1 MMETFLV
8 LGLCFIIYEALD
20 FFQGCLHSTSPNST
34 DQIEAYRRQLD
45 EQRQQLQQE
54 QFIANLTPLLGAQ
67 LLAATSSVSLTPS
80 DSTASIISE
89 QLRAQQQR
97 EQLEQQLAGSIR
109 SSNSSSRSSG
119 SSSGAPSNTGGD
131 NSLST
136 PALHSSGLGSTFGSA
151 AGSGSLSV
159 ASGNSNGAA
168 FRPAYRSAYESQ
180 DLYATSSLPRDY
192 YFLQQQQQKNK
203 HSARSLFSKFGA
215 SNSDNRI
222 FPENTAVLG
231 VPAGVITQQP
241 AASVNHFECLPP
253 AAVPASPLAVDLKRA
268 ILTNNNKN
276 RNSNNNKTYN
286 ERRRAACAVESVLVH
301 GVAVIASPSRD
312 PPNPTAT
319 TTTTTNSV
327 KRANQRN
334 RNANATASHTIAH
347 DSDGSTSDCE
357 SDTSGDSSDSSA
369 SASAGSAS
377 LASCG
382 EDSDPG
388 LGEER
393 EFGLSNS
400 CSSSHADFREIEC
413 ERLRRKCVSVKR
425 IYSISEKF

>member
-80 DSTASIISE
+80 ESTASIISE

-97 EQLEQQLAGSIR
+97 EQLVQQLEGSIR
-109 SSNSSSRSSG
+109 SGSTTSG
-119 SSSGAPSNTGGD
+119 GAPSNVGD

-151 AGSGSLSV
+151 VGSGSLSV
-159 ASGNSNGAA
+159 ASGNSSGAA

-180 DLYATSSLPRDY
+180 ELYATSSLPRDY

-222 FPENTAVLG
+222 FPETTAVLG

-253 AAVPASPLAVDLKRA
+253 ATVPASPLAFDLKRA
-268 ILTNNNKN
+268 ILSNNNKN

-286 ERRRAACAVESVLVH
+286 ERRRTASAVESVLVH

-312 PPNPTAT
+312 PPNPIAT
-319 TTTTTNSV
+319 TTTTV
-327 KRANQRN
+327 KRANLRN
-334 RNANATASHTIAH
+334 RNANAALTSSGH

-357 SDTSGDSSDSSA
+357 SDTSVDSSDSSA

>member
-109 SSNSSSRSSG
+109 SSSC
-119 SSSGAPSNTGGD
+119 SGAPSNAGD

-159 ASGNSNGAA
+159 ASGNSSGAA

-180 DLYATSSLPRDY
+180 ELYATSSLPRDY

-222 FPENTAVLG
+222 FPETTAVLG

-241 AASVNHFECLPP
+241 AACVVNHFECLPP
-253 AAVPASPLAVDLKRA
+253 ATVPASPLAVDLKRA
-268 ILTNNNKN
+268 ILSNNNKN
-276 RNSNNNKTYN
+276 RNSNNNNKTYN

-319 TTTTTNSV
+319 TTTTSV

-334 RNANATASHTIAH
+334 RNANASAAHTTAH

>member
-97 EQLEQQLAGSIR
+97 EQLEQQLEGSIR
-109 SSNSSSRSSG
+109 SSSC
-119 SSSGAPSNTGGD
+119 SGAPSNAGD

-159 ASGNSNGAA
+159 ASGNSSGAA

-180 DLYATSSLPRDY
+180 ELYATSSLPRDY

-222 FPENTAVLG
+222 FPETTAVLG

-241 AASVNHFECLPP
+241 AASVVNHFDCLPP
-253 AAVPASPLAVDLKRA
+253 ATVPASPLAVDLKRA
-268 ILTNNNKN
+268 ILSNNNKN
-276 RNSNNNKTYN
+276 RNSNNNNKTYN

-319 TTTTTNSV
+319 TTTTSV

-334 RNANATASHTIAH
+334 RNANASAAQTTAR

>member
-1 MMETFLV
+1 MMETFIV
-8 LGLCFIIYEALD
+8 LGLCFILYEALD

-45 EQRQQLQQE
+45 EQRQQQQQE

-67 LLAATSSVSLTPS
+67 LLAATSSISLSPS
-80 DSTASIISE
+80 ESTASIISE

-97 EQLEQQLAGSIR
+97 EQLEQLQ
-109 SSNSSSRSSG
+109 SSSVHSER
-119 SSSGAPSNTGGD
+119 SNTD
-131 NSLST
+131 NSAST

-151 AGSGSLSV
+151 AGSDSLSA
-159 ASGNSNGAA
+159 ASASVGSVGSSSGAA
-168 FRPAYRSAYESQ
+168 FRPAYRSVYESQ
-180 DLYATSSLPRDY
+180 ELYATSSLPRDY

-222 FPENTAVLG
+222 FPETSSVLG

-241 AASVNHFECLPP
+241 VASVNHHFDCLPP
-253 AAVPASPLAVDLKRA
+253 ASVPASALALDLKRA
-268 ILTNNNKN
+268 ILSNNSCNSKNKNSNTTNN
-276 RNSNNNKTYN
+276 
-286 ERRRAACAVESVLVH
+286 ERKRLAASAVESVQVH
-301 GVAVIASPSRD
+301 GLAVIASPSRD
-312 PPNPTAT
+312 PPNH
-319 TTTTTNSV
+319 TNSIE
-327 KRANQRN
+327 RENQRN
-334 RNANATASHTIAH
+334 RNAANTAVTVTTRAH
-347 DSDGSTSDCE
+347 DCDASLSDCE
-357 SDTSGDSSDSSA
+357 SDTSGDSSDSSASA

>member
-1 MMETFLV
+1 MMETFIV
-8 LGLCFIIYEALD
+8 LGLCFILYEALD
-20 FFQGCLHSTSPNST
+20 FFQGCMHSTSPNST

-45 EQRQQLQQE
+45 EQRQQQQQE

-67 LLAATSSVSLTPS
+67 LLAATSNISLSPS
-80 DSTASIISE
+80 ESSASIISE

-97 EQLEQQLAGSIR
+97 EQLEQLR
-109 SSNSSSRSSG
+109 SSSSVRSERSNS
-119 SSSGAPSNTGGD
+119 D
-131 NSLST
+131 NSAST

-151 AGSGSLSV
+151 AGSGSLSA
-159 ASGNSNGAA
+159 ASASVGSVGSSGGAA
-168 FRPAYRSAYESQ
+168 FRPAYRSVYESQ
-180 DLYATSSLPRDY
+180 ELYATSSLPRDY

-222 FPENTAVLG
+222 FPETASVLG

-241 AASVNHFECLPP
+241 VASVNHFDCLPP
-253 AAVPASPLAVDLKRA
+253 TATPASPLAVDLKRA
-268 ILTNNNKN
+268 ILSKNNYNSKNKNNKN
-276 RNSNNNKTYN
+276 ATNNEKKRTGG
-286 ERRRAACAVESVLVH
+286 VESVQVH
-301 GVAVIASPSRD
+301 GLAVIASPSRD
-312 PPNPTAT
+312 PPNPA
-319 TTTTTNSV
+319 
-327 KRANQRN
+327 RAIEREKPRN
-334 RNANATASHTIAH
+334 RIASAANVTASALRRHE
-347 DSDGSTSDCE
+347 SDASSSDCE
-357 SDTSGDSSDSSA
+357 SDSSGESSDSSA

-400 CSSSHADFREIEC
+400 GSSSHADFREIEC

>member
-1 MMETFLV
+1 MMETFIV
-8 LGLCFIIYEALD
+8 LGLCFILYEALD
-20 FFQGCLHSTSPNST
+20 FFQGCMHSSASNNST

-45 EQRQQLQQE
+45 EQRQQQQQE

-67 LLAATSSVSLTPS
+67 LLAATSNVSLSPS

-97 EQLEQQLAGSIR
+97 EQLEQLEGASVRSASVAGS
-109 SSNSSSRSSG
+109 NTAA
-119 SSSGAPSNTGGD
+119 GAD
-131 NSLST
+131 NSTST
-136 PALHSSGLGSTFGSA
+136 PALHSSSGLGSTFGSA
-151 AGSGSLSV
+151 GGSGSLSV
-159 ASGNSNGAA
+159 ASGSSSGAA

-180 DLYATSSLPRDY
+180 ELYATSSLPRDY

-222 FPENTAVLG
+222 FPETTTALG
-231 VPAGVITQQP
+231 VPAGVVTQQP
-241 AASVNHFECLPP
+241 VAGANHFDCLLPTTL
-253 AAVPASPLAVDLKRA
+253 PASPLAVDLKRA
-268 ILTNNNKN
+268 ILSKNNYNNKS
-276 RNSNNNKTYN
+276 RNNNKTYN
-286 ERRRAACAVESVLVH
+286 DRRRAPPAVESVQVH

-312 PPNPTAT
+312 PPNPNATVNAITTTTAT
-319 TTTTTNSV
+319 TTTTTS
-327 KRANQRN
+327 NQRN
-334 RNANATASHTIAH
+334 RIASASVTRAH
-347 DSDGSTSDCE
+347 DSDASTSDCE

>member
-97 EQLEQQLAGSIR
+97 EQLEQQLEGSIR
-109 SSNSSSRSSG
+109 G
-119 SSSGAPSNTGGD
+119 SSSGAPSNAGD

-159 ASGNSNGAA
+159 ASGNSSGAA

-180 DLYATSSLPRDY
+180 ELYATSSLPRDY

-222 FPENTAVLG
+222 FPETTAVLG

-253 AAVPASPLAVDLKRA
+253 ATVPASPLAVDLKRA
-268 ILTNNNKN
+268 ILSNNNKN

-312 PPNPTAT
+312 PPNPTGIAT
-319 TTTTTNSV
+319 TTTSV

-334 RNANATASHTIAH
+334 RNANATATHTTAH